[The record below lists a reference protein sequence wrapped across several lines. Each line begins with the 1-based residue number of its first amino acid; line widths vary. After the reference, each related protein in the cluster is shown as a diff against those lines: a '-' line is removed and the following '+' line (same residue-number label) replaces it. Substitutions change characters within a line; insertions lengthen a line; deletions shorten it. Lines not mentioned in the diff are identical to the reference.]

1 MSKQSAVLA
10 NIAEPATPRLAVH
23 ADPDL
28 HTRDDQASRRILVRL
43 AGIVDDDPTASLDIA
58 LSPDDCR
65 AEVIP

>member
-1 MSKQSAVLA
+1 MSTQSAVLA

-23 ADPDL
+23 AGPDL
-28 HTRDDQASRRILVRL
+28 HTRDDRASWRILVRL
-43 AGIVDDDPTASLDIA
+43 AGIVDDDPTASLDFT

>member
-1 MSKQSAVLA
+1 MSTQSAVLA

-23 ADPDL
+23 ADL
-28 HTRDDQASRRILVRL
+28 IFHTCDDRASWRILVRL